1 MNYLTKEEGWLCHVI
16 PVDCASVCY
25 SFGDGKKRYEA
36 IISKQG
42 QSRNHCDDGIRYSHC
57 STASA
62 SAVSSGVD
70 SSNIF
75 SLQQSFGPVKE
86 EEDTPTLGDEPG
98 QTPDEDQYPT
108 VGQIKCNSMV
118 EDLQESLR
126 LPKQNNLSLRK
137 SMEDPI
143 NNQIGKLESLRQLR

>member
-1 MNYLTKEEGWLCHVI
+1 MNYVTKEEGWLCHVI
-16 PVDCASVCY
+16 PVDCASVCF

-62 SAVSSGVD
+62 SAFSSGVD

-86 EEDTPTLGDEPG
+86 EEDTPTLGDD
-98 QTPDEDQYPT
+98 QDQDQYPT
-108 VGQIKCNSMV
+108 VDQIKCNSMV
-118 EDLQESLR
+118 ADLGESLR
-126 LPKQNNLSLRK
+126 LPKQNNLNLRK
-137 SMEDPI
+137 SMEEPI
-143 NNQIGKLESLRQLR
+143 NNQIGKLESLR